1 MEKKVDKIYKDANKE
16 ISKDWIAFMD
26 SHAPKLQDAY
36 DALQEAIKSGD
47 KDAINEAKD
56 VYQRTAMNITVNNER
71 FKGMAD
77 ETAAKISHT
86 NEVALAYINDQVP
99 SIYTMNYN
107 AFKNENIKGYSFSLV
122 NEQAVKNLA
131 KTDKLLLP
139 TKKLDIPKDM
149 RWNKKMI
156 NSQMVQGILQGES
169 VPKLAERLFNVTDMD
184 RVSAIRNA
192 RTITTAAENKGRQDS
207 FKKAQDDGVIMMR
220 EWVAAHDDHTRA
232 WHLEL
237 HGVQVGVD
245 EPFENEYGQIMY
257 PADPSADPANVYNCR
272 CAVRAVVKGFRW
284 NDNLEEEAEAETAKI
299 EANEKVLVARDYDTD
314 FAKYYG
320 GDYYDSLVDL
330 VDACDND
337 DLKLVWEQYQTQ
349 IGAKDP
355 NYNGRAYAS
364 MNNIHVSKAKEVS
377 GSSWRNP
384 YEVTFHESGHAIDFI
399 TKDLADTNG
408 MKLMYSSAYKDGL
421 YPATIRDEVKE
432 LVNAKDAE
440 LKAAFKAHMG
450 DYEWMTKNGFLSDY
464 SYDFYKATG
473 SFIGGEPKY
482 SKAYAYKAVEKEIRS
497 IAGGGKAISDLSD
510 MLEGATSAQIRCGY
524 GHGKSYWNKFLG
536 IDEKLATEA
545 FAEMTSATVA
555 NGESLETIKRYLP
568 KSYGV
573 YTDMLKDI
581 ASKGGK

>member
-1 MEKKVDKIYKDANKE
+1 
-16 ISKDWIAFMD
+16 
-26 SHAPKLQDAY
+26 
-36 DALQEAIKSGD
+36 
-47 KDAINEAKD
+47 
-56 VYQRTAMNITVNNER
+56 MNITVNNER

-284 NDNLEEEAEAETAKI
+284 NDNLEEEAEEETAKI

-337 DLKLVWEQYQTQ
+337 DLKLVWEQYQAQ

-364 MNNIHVSKAKEVS
+364 MNDIHVSKAKEVS

-440 LKAAFKAHMG
+440 LKAAFKAHTG
-450 DYEWMTKNGFLSDY
+450 DYEWMTKNGFLADY

-555 NGESLETIKRYLP
+555 NGESLETIKKYLP